1 MCTPWEIV
9 CANRHAMTR
18 YAEIVELEK
27 MAGAPR
33 SVANIRAMAAADEQF
48 RVELYLLLQQGEI
61 NAAGESDDA
70 EG

>member
-1 MCTPWEIV
+1 MCELWEIV

-18 YAEIVELEK
+18 YAEMLELEK

-48 RVELYLLLQQGEI
+48 RVELYLLFQQGAI
-61 NAAGESDDA
+61 DAAGESGDA
-70 EG
+70 EE

>member
-1 MCTPWEIV
+1 MCELWEIV

-18 YAEIVELEK
+18 YAEMLELEK

-48 RVELYLLLQQGEI
+48 RVELYLLLHQGEI
-61 NAAGESDDA
+61 NAAGEADDD